1 MGEANMNI
9 LHPAMTGRRLNFASA
24 GLSMTLAEFDAINDF
39 EEGYRFELINGVVVV
54 TPEPAPSHWSA
65 NDELGRL
72 LRNYGEDHPQGSCL
86 SGTVPEVYLLT
97 SYAKRRADRAL
108 WIGLGR
114 DPEPK
119 HDTPAIVIEIV
130 SPGREAFLRDFEK
143 KRDEYLELGC
153 SEYWVIDKS
162 DRTMTVFR
170 RSVPCHIVKENQ
182 VYSTPLL
189 PGFELPL
196 AKILRAADMYK

>member
-1 MGEANMNI
+1 MNI
-9 LHPAMTGRRLNFASA
+9 LHPAMSTRRLSFSSA
-24 GLSMTLAEFDAINDF
+24 GLSMSLAEFDAIKDF

-54 TPEPAPSHWSA
+54 TPEPAPSHWSI

-86 SGTVPEVYLLT
+86 SGTIPEVYLIT

-114 DPEPK
+114 APVVKQDI
-119 HDTPAIVIEIV
+119 PAIVIEIV

-153 SEYWVIDKS
+153 TEYWVIDEF

-170 RSVPCHIVKENQ
+170 RAVPWQVVKEDQ
-182 VYSTPLL
+182 IYSTPLL
-189 PGFELPL
+189 PGFELSL